1 MKLPITVIT
10 NGETRIYPTTRAAVA
25 GLLTG
30 LPNDELSP
38 LVWLEV
44 IRAELQRRTVV
55 RVFEWEPPPT
65 SRAASAVKPSGSA
78 STA

>member
-1 MKLPITVIT
+1 MSAPITVIAS
-10 NGETRIYPTTRAAVA
+10 GETRIYPTARAAVA
-25 GLLTG
+25 GLLAG
-30 LPNDELSP
+30 LLNDELSP
-38 LVWLEV
+38 LVWLEL

-55 RVFEWEPPPT
+55 KVFEWEPPPT